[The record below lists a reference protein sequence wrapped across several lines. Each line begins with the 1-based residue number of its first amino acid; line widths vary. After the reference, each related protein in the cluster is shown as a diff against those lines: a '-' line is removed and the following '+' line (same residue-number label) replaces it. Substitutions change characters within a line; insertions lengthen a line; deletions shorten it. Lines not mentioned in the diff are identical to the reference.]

1 MWQRCQLLPT
11 QMSSVWTYCY
21 YTLESC
27 LWANVPS
34 HKSRPGWTELEAVSP
49 SCFEVV
55 FVSDTPWKLPT
66 YTVSF
71 FPLFSCLIHVQRDT
85 FVFGDEL
92 NGDVFFLWVVPI
104 LVIWRDCRP
113 FWLHTTL
120 LFSKQ
125 YKLRVLKNMGEYR
138 GCNLKKASSQ
148 LCWNSDLTLRDHIT
162 LEAEQGRLWL
172 HGSVCIHHTKTVLT
186 LM

>member
-1 MWQRCQLLPT
+1 MTTLSAFTNSDVFSLNLLLLHFRKLPLSKCT
-11 QMSSVWTYCY
+11 TPQ
-21 YTLESC
+21 
-27 LWANVPS
+27 
-34 HKSRPGWTELEAVSP
+34 VSTWMDRTG
-49 SCFEVV
+49 SCFSILLWSCVC
-55 FVSDTPWKLPT
+55 FRHPRKLPT

-148 LCWNSDLTLRDHIT
+148 LCWNSDLTVRDHIT